1 MGIAKKLLRGTA
13 KGLYTRLM
21 DKVGSR
27 VVAVATDTSSDAP
40 DAFYAPKRNLYA
52 QMVSEEQGEEET
64 GPDED

>member
-1 MGIAKKLLRGTA
+1 MSITKKLLRGTA
-13 KGLYTRLM
+13 KSLYTRVM

-52 QMVSEEQGEEET
+52 QMVSEEQGETEAESEE
-64 GPDED
+64 D

>member
-1 MGIAKKLLRGTA
+1 MSIARKLLRGTV

-52 QMVSEEQGEEET
+52 QMVSEEQGGEE
-64 GPDED
+64 DEAAED

>member
-1 MGIAKKLLRGTA
+1 MSIARKLLRGTA

-52 QMVSEEQGEEET
+52 QMVSEEQDGEE
-64 GPDED
+64 DEAAED